1 MVATSTI
8 RVTAWTIS
16 LATAGAAFGMDWAIQ
31 PVEIPLWALLV
42 VTFVPTR
49 ALVDAALEIID
60 ALVQKFTP
68 ADTSSD

>member
-8 RVTAWTIS
+8 RVAAWTIS

-49 ALVDAALEIID
+49 DLVDATIDIID
-60 ALVQKFTP
+60 AVVQKFTP
-68 ADTSSD
+68 ADAGSD

>member
-16 LATAGAAFGMDWAIQ
+16 LVTAGAAFGMEWATQ

-49 ALVDAALEIID
+49 ALVDAALDIID
-60 ALVQKFTP
+60 AVVQKFTP
-68 ADTSSD
+68 AETDA